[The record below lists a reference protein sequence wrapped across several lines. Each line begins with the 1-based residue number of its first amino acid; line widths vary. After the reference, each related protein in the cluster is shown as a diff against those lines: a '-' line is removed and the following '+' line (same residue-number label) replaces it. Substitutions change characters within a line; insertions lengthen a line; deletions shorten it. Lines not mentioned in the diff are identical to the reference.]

1 MANELSGLRSLTTHK
16 MGFRIAVAA
25 ATIGIIYGYDLGA
38 ISGALLF
45 IKDDFGLSTKQTEW
59 VTTIV
64 VAGSVL
70 GALVGG
76 RIANAIG
83 RKPTMVI
90 VALTYAAFAVLSGLA
105 SGVVFLDAA
114 RFGLGVTIGIS
125 IGPRPCSWQSPRRRP
140 CAAG

>member
-83 RKPTMVI
+83 RNRRWSSSRSPTRC
-90 VALTYAAFAVLSGLA
+90 S
-105 SGVVFLDAA
+105 
-114 RFGLGVTIGIS
+114 
-125 IGPRPCSWQSPRRRP
+125 PCSAASPRASSSSTPPASDSASPSASRS
-140 CAAG
+140 

>member
-1 MANELSGLRSLTTHK
+1 MANELSGLRNLTTHK
-16 MGFRIAVAA
+16 MGFRIAVSA

-45 IKDDFGLSTKQTEW
+45 IKGDFGLSTKQTEW

-70 GALVGG
+70 CGLLRGALATVT
-76 RIANAIG
+76 G

-90 VALTYAAFAVLSGLA
+90 VALTYAVFAVLS
-105 SGVVFLDAA
+105 
-114 RFGLGVTIGIS
+114 S
-125 IGPRPCSWQSPRRRP
+125 IAPG
-140 CAAG
+140 